1 MFLSV
6 IHILI
11 WPQLC
16 DRIHTVYWLHI
27 IIDEFASAILSGII
41 CINIKN
47 MAK

>member
-11 WPQLC
+11 LPQLH
-16 DRIHTVYWLHI
+16 DHIYAVYWLHMI
-27 IIDEFASAILSGII
+27 NDEFASAILSDII

-47 MAK
+47 NG